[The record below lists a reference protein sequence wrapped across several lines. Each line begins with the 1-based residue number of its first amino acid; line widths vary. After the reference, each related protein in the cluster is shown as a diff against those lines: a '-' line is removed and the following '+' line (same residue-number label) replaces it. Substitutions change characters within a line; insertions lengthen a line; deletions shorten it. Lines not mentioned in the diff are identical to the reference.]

1 MIKKI
6 LTLALPLLALI
17 GGVAAGDILRPDDK
31 MEEANA
37 EASPEH
43 GASKSEVASSE
54 GSHEKK
60 GSHKEGEE
68 KSGDVAWFSFP
79 NQFFVPMMR
88 NGDMGAVMIL
98 TLSIE
103 TEQEYLEKMKE
114 QEHRLRDALLRQL
127 LIRANSGSFDG
138 NFTAESTLGPLR
150 KDLLEAVLS
159 STDLPVSA
167 VLIEDIAR
175 QQG

>member
-31 MEEANA
+31 MEEA
-37 EASPEH
+37 SPEQEH
-43 GASKSEVASSE
+43 PKSEMASSE

-60 GSHKEGEE
+60 GSDKKGEE
-68 KSGDVAWFSFP
+68 KSGEVAWFSFP

-103 TEQEYLEKMKE
+103 TEQDYLEKMKE

-127 LIRANSGSFDG
+127 LIRANSGGFDG
-138 NFTAESTLGPLR
+138 NFTAELTLDPLR
-150 KDLLEAVLS
+150 KDLLEAVLG